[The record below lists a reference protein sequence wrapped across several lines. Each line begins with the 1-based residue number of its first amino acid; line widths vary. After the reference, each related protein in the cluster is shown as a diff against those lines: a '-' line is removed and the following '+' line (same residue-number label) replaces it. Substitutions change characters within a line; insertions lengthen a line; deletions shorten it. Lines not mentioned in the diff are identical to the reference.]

1 MSANLFLVNYAN
13 ADEQNLYDDGAIT
26 VEETFIDDEI
36 FTQIQPFLVE
46 KEILES
52 KNAPDTVKITVL
64 PNDKL
69 LEVESLLTSSYL
81 KKIDDLNQKVL
92 DKNIS
97 DKIID
102 LGIFSNILKII
113 KRKTQEFHNHSSIL
127 IMIG

>member
-69 LEVESLLTSSYL
+69 LEVENLLTSAYL